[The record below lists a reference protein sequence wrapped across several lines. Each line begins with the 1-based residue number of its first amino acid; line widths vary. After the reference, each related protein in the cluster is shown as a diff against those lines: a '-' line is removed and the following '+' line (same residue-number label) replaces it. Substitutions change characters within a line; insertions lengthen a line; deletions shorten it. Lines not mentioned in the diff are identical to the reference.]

1 MSLTASASPLTSTVS
16 TASVPV
22 LAPAASPTAL
32 PTAAATTQATS
43 FATVTTNGDSF
54 ITANPYPPMTTH
66 WSRPLSCTW
75 TYVYDSN
82 LPAGVSEPIAY
93 LDLEPHP
100 GASTLSCYPDGM
112 FYDGRTGVFSPA
124 TCPYG
129 WTTVSLAVNTDQSED
144 EATTTA
150 LCCSSE
156 YSYAGG
162 HCKRQVPT
170 VLAVPIIYN
179 HTAATY
185 DVLTN
190 STTTLYSATIA
201 VNTIR
206 ALFREQDKPLLGL
219 TDEDDIDDEPE
230 DDRGLSLGAKIG
242 IGVGVALFG
251 LFAIGAGI
259 FLYLWGRE
267 RRRKRSTGQT
277 SHELGVVQ
285 RTQGQMYG
293 TGSPLG
299 SHPRARARDAEPPPA
314 YDFTPENN
322 SIVDDHVGDN
332 ASVARDGEIQVLMA
346 QKAAI
351 QRRIEELE
359 RASGEESRDDP
370 RER

>member
-1 MSLTASASPLTSTVS
+1 MSLTAPASSTFTTSSIVPGSA
-16 TASVPV
+16 
-22 LAPAASPTAL
+22 PTAL
-32 PTAAATTQATS
+32 PPTTSASITGTGS
-43 FATVTTNGDSF
+43 NGASY
-54 ITANPYPPMTTH
+54 ITANPYPPLTTH
-66 WSRPLSCTW
+66 WNRPMSCTW
-75 TYVYDSN
+75 TYVYDSD

-93 LDLEPHP
+93 LDLEPLP

-129 WTTVSLAVNTDQSED
+129 WTTVSLAVNTDQDED

-219 TDEDDIDDEPE
+219 TDEDDIDDERD
-230 DDRGLSLGAKIG
+230 DDRGLSMSAKIG
-242 IGVGVALFG
+242 IGVGVTLFG
-251 LFAIGAGI
+251 LFSIGAAI
-259 FLYLWGRE
+259 LIYLWR
-267 RRRKRSTGQT
+267 RDRRKKGHPSGT

-285 RTQGQMYG
+285 RTQGQMY
-293 TGSPLG
+293 TNSPLG
-299 SHPRARARDAEPPPA
+299 SHQRARERSAEPPPA
-314 YDFTPENN
+314 YDFTTETN
-322 SIVDDHVGDN
+322 SVADN
-332 ASVARDGEIQVLMA
+332 DGEDVTVARDGQIQVLMA

-351 QRRIEELE
+351 QRRIDELE
-359 RASGEESRDDP
+359 RASGDESRDEP
-370 RER
+370 REG

>member
-1 MSLTASASPLTSTVS
+1 MSLTAPASHSSSTISIVPGSA
-16 TASVPV
+16 
-22 LAPAASPTAL
+22 PTAL
-32 PTAAATTQATS
+32 PETAAPSGTR
-43 FATVTTNGDSF
+43 NGGGGASY
-54 ITANPYPPMTTH
+54 ITANPFPPLTTH
-66 WSRPLSCTW
+66 WNRPLSCTW
-75 TYVYDSN
+75 TYVYDSD

-93 LDLEPHP
+93 LDLEPLP

-129 WTTVSLAVNTDQSED
+129 WTTVSLAMNTDQDED

-219 TDEDDIDDEPE
+219 TDDNDIDDQPE
-230 DDRGLSLGAKIG
+230 DNRGLSVSAKIG
-242 IGVGVALFG
+242 IGVGVTLFALFS
-251 LFAIGAGI
+251 IGAAI
-259 FLYLWGRE
+259 LIYLWR
-267 RRRKRSTGQT
+267 RDRRKKGHANGT
-277 SHELGVVQ
+277 SHELNVVQ
-285 RTQGQMYG
+285 RAQGQMY
-293 TGSPLG
+293 TRSPLG
-299 SHPRARARDAEPPPA
+299 SHHQARARDAEPPPA
-314 YDFTPENN
+314 YDFTSETN
-322 SIVDDHVGDN
+322 SIAEDDVAN
-332 ASVARDGEIQVLMA
+332 APVARDGEIQVLMA

-359 RASGEESRDDP
+359 RVSGDESRSDP
-370 RER
+370 REG

>member
-1 MSLTASASPLTSTVS
+1 MSLTLPSSATSSSFSLNPGS
-16 TASVPV
+16 TASSV
-22 LAPAASPTAL
+22 AS
-32 PTAAATTQATS
+32 TTLATS
-43 FATVTTNGDSF
+43 TTNGSPL
-54 ITANPYPPMTTH
+54 ITAGPFPPMTTH
-66 WSRPLSCTW
+66 WNRPMSCTW
-75 TYVYDSN
+75 TYVYDSD
-82 LPAGVSEPIAY
+82 LPPGVSDPVAY
-93 LDLEPHP
+93 LDLEPLP

-112 FYDGRTGVFSPA
+112 FFDGRTGIFSPA

-129 WTTVSLAVNTDQSED
+129 WTTVSVSVNTDQSAD

-185 DVLTN
+185 EVLTN

-219 TDEDDIDDEPE
+219 TDEDDIDDQPE
-230 DDRGLSLGAKIG
+230 DDQGLSLSAKIG
-242 IGVGVALFG
+242 IGVGVSFFG
-251 LFAIGAGI
+251 LFAIGLAVFI
-259 FLYLWGRE
+259 YLWRRE
-267 RRRKRSTGQT
+267 RRKKGTTSRA
-277 SHELGVVQ
+277 SHELNVVQ
-285 RTQGQMYG
+285 RAQGQMY
-293 TGSPLG
+293 TRSQLS
-299 SHPRARARDAEPPPA
+299 SHRRGRARDAEPPPA
-314 YDFTPENN
+314 YDFPTETN
-322 SIVDDHVGDN
+322 
-332 ASVARDGEIQVLMA
+332 SVADNDNDSQSPVIARGGEIQVLMA

-370 RER
+370 RRG

>member
-1 MSLTASASPLTSTVS
+1 
-16 TASVPV
+16 
-22 LAPAASPTAL
+22 
-32 PTAAATTQATS
+32 
-43 FATVTTNGDSF
+43 
-54 ITANPYPPMTTH
+54 MTTH
-66 WSRPLSCTW
+66 WNRPMSCTW
-75 TYVYDSN
+75 TYVYDSD

-93 LDLEPHP
+93 LDLEPLP

-124 TCPYG
+124 TCPHG
-129 WTTVSLAVNTDQSED
+129 WTTVSLAVNTDQSAD

-156 YSYAGG
+156 YYYAGG
-162 HCKRQVPT
+162 HCRRQVPT

-206 ALFREQDKPLLGL
+206 ALFREEDKPLLGL
-219 TDEDDIDDEPE
+219 TNEDDIDDEPE

-251 LFAIGAGI
+251 LFALGAGI

-267 RRRKRSTGQT
+267 RRRKRCTGQT

-293 TGSPLG
+293 TSP
-299 SHPRARARDAEPPPA
+299 HPRDRARDAEPPPA
-314 YDFTPENN
+314 YDFTPETG
-322 SIVDDHVGDN
+322 SIADGHAGETV
-332 ASVARDGEIQVLMA
+332 SVARDGEIQVLMA

-359 RASGEESRDDP
+359 RASGEESRDEP

>member
-1 MSLTASASPLTSTVS
+1 MRQPPRLCAARRMFGRAVLYLQRWVLTS
-16 TASVPV
+16 
-22 LAPAASPTAL
+22 
-32 PTAAATTQATS
+32 
-43 FATVTTNGDSF
+43 F
-54 ITANPYPPMTTH
+54 H
-66 WSRPLSCTW
+66 
-75 TYVYDSN
+75 
-82 LPAGVSEPIAY
+82 
-93 LDLEPHP
+93 
-100 GASTLSCYPDGM
+100 
-112 FYDGRTGVFSPA
+112 
-124 TCPYG
+124 
-129 WTTVSLAVNTDQSED
+129 
-144 EATTTA
+144 
-150 LCCSSE
+150 SE

-219 TDEDDIDDEPE
+219 TDEDDIDDEPG

>member
-1 MSLTASASPLTSTVS
+1 MSLTAPASFSFTTTSIVPGSA
-16 TASVPV
+16 
-22 LAPAASPTAL
+22 PTAL
-32 PTAAATTQATS
+32 PPTTSASITGGGG
-43 FATVTTNGDSF
+43 NGASY
-54 ITANPYPPMTTH
+54 ITANPYPPLTTH
-66 WSRPLSCTW
+66 WNRPMSCTW
-75 TYVYDSN
+75 TYVYDSD

-93 LDLEPHP
+93 LDLEPLP

-129 WTTVSLAVNTDQSED
+129 WTTVSLAVNTDQDED

-150 LCCSSE
+150 LCCSS
-156 YSYAGG
+156 Y
-162 HCKRQVPT
+162 VPT

-219 TDEDDIDDEPE
+219 TNEDDIDDERE
-230 DDRGLSLGAKIG
+230 DDRGLSMSAKIG
-242 IGVGVALFG
+242 IGVGVTLFG
-251 LFAIGAGI
+251 LFSIGAAI
-259 FLYLWGRE
+259 LIYLWR
-267 RRRKRSTGQT
+267 RDRRKKGHPSGT

-285 RTQGQMYG
+285 RTQGQMYAN
-293 TGSPLG
+293 SPLG
-299 SHPRARARDAEPPPA
+299 SHRRARERSAEPPPA
-314 YDFTPENN
+314 YDFTTETN
-322 SIVDDHVGDN
+322 SVADN
-332 ASVARDGEIQVLMA
+332 DGEDATVARDGQIQVLMA

-351 QRRIEELE
+351 QRRIDELE
-359 RASGEESRDDP
+359 RASGDESRDEP
-370 RER
+370 REG

>member
-1 MSLTASASPLTSTVS
+1 MSLTSPASLSSTTTSI
-16 TASVPV
+16 VPGS
-22 LAPAASPTAL
+22 APTAL
-32 PTAAATTQATS
+32 PPTTSASITRNS
-43 FATVTTNGDSF
+43 GNGASY
-54 ITANPYPPMTTH
+54 ITANPFPPLTTH
-66 WSRPLSCTW
+66 WNRPLSCTW
-75 TYVYDSN
+75 TYVYDSD

-93 LDLEPHP
+93 LDLEPLP

-129 WTTVSLAVNTDQSED
+129 WTTVSLSVNTDQDED

-206 ALFREQDKPLLGL
+206 ALFRERDKPLLGL
-219 TDEDDIDDEPE
+219 TNEDDIDDQRE
-230 DDRGLSLGAKIG
+230 DDHGLSMSAKIG
-242 IGVGVALFG
+242 IGVGVTLFG
-251 LFAIGAGI
+251 LFSIGAAI
-259 FLYLWGRE
+259 LIYLWR
-267 RRRKRSTGQT
+267 RDRRKKGHTNGT

-285 RTQGQMYG
+285 RTQGQMY
-293 TGSPLG
+293 TNSPLG
-299 SHPRARARDAEPPPA
+299 SHQRARGRSAEPPPA
-314 YDFTPENN
+314 YDFTTETNSVADNDGEN
-322 SIVDDHVGDN
+322 
-332 ASVARDGEIQVLMA
+332 APVARDGQIQVLMA

-351 QRRIEELE
+351 QRRIDELE
-359 RASGEESRDDP
+359 RASGDESRDEP
-370 RER
+370 REG

>member
-1 MSLTASASPLTSTVS
+1 MSLTASASPWTSTV
-16 TASVPV
+16 
-22 LAPAASPTAL
+22 PAASPTAL
-32 PTAAATTQATS
+32 PTAAAPTLTPLQATS
-43 FATVTTNGDSF
+43 FATVTTNGDPP
-54 ITANPYPPMTTH
+54 ITANPFPPLTTH
-66 WSRPLSCTW
+66 WNRPLSCTW

-82 LPAGVSEPIAY
+82 LPPGVSEPIAY
-93 LDLEPHP
+93 LDLEPLP

-112 FYDGRTGVFSPA
+112 FYDGRTGIFSPA

-129 WTTVSLAVNTDQSED
+129 WTTVSLAVNTDQSVD

-206 ALFREQDKPLLGL
+206 ALFRERDKPLLGL
-219 TDEDDIDDEPE
+219 TNEDDIDDHPA
-230 DDRGLSLGAKIG
+230 DNRGLSLSAKIG

-251 LFAIGAGI
+251 LLAIGAGI

-267 RRRKRSTGQT
+267 RRKRRSRGQT

-285 RTQGQMYG
+285 RPQAQMYG
-293 TGSPLG
+293 TSSPLR
-299 SHPRARARDAEPPPA
+299 SHSRARARDAEPPPA
-314 YDFTPENN
+314 YDFTPETSSVADENG
-322 SIVDDHVGDN
+322 GD
-332 ASVARDGEIQVLMA
+332 ASMARDGEIQVLMA

-359 RASGEESRDDP
+359 RASGEERRDEP
-370 RER
+370 NER

>member
-1 MSLTASASPLTSTVS
+1 MSLTASASFSFTSFTTS
-16 TASVPV
+16 SIVPGS
-22 LAPAASPTAL
+22 APTAL
-32 PTAAATTQATS
+32 PPTTTS
-43 FATVTTNGDSF
+43 ASITGSGSNGASY
-54 ITANPYPPMTTH
+54 ITANPYPPLTTH
-66 WSRPLSCTW
+66 WNRPMSCTW
-75 TYVYDSN
+75 TYVYDSD

-93 LDLEPHP
+93 LDLEPLP

-129 WTTVSLAVNTDQSED
+129 WTTVSLAVNTDQDED

-219 TDEDDIDDEPE
+219 TNEDDIDDERE
-230 DDRGLSLGAKIG
+230 DDRGLSMSAKIG
-242 IGVGVALFG
+242 IGVGVTLFG
-251 LFAIGAGI
+251 LFSIGAAI
-259 FLYLWGRE
+259 LIYLWR
-267 RRRKRSTGQT
+267 RDRRKKGHPSGT

-285 RTQGQMYG
+285 RTQGQMY
-293 TGSPLG
+293 TNSPPLG
-299 SHPRARARDAEPPPA
+299 SHQRARERSAEPPPA
-314 YDFTPENN
+314 YDFTTETN
-322 SIVDDHVGDN
+322 SVADN
-332 ASVARDGEIQVLMA
+332 DGEEATVARDGQIQVLMA

-351 QRRIEELE
+351 QRRIDELE
-359 RASGEESRDDP
+359 RASGDESRDEP
-370 RER
+370 REG